1 MVQAQ
6 QQRADET
13 GAVFLGRPS
22 FALGSWVHMLC
33 SLKRLGEPAATALWP
48 RRSLA
53 GPRHKCSAGKGPGL
67 HMSRKRCPCWLLSCL
82 PAAFPQHPGSSTAW
96 SLLMFHLNTSLAY
109 QARENVCL

>member
-1 MVQAQ
+1 MAQAQ

-48 RRSLA
+48 EGA
-53 GPRHKCSAGKGPGL
+53 GLGHVISVLQGKGPGL

-96 SLLMFHLNTSLAY
+96 SLLTFLLNTSLAY